1 MCLLVDVEE
10 AAERLEE
17 LIEFAR
23 RGDDVLLCRGDRPIA
38 VLSAPVAGDARST
51 IATGKAGIDTVWDLA
66 TEGRRPPAPRS
77 SAATSVRRAGRR
89 GDQRGCGPEPSGRRH
104 GS

>member
-1 MCLLVDVEE
+1 MRLLVDVEE

-23 RGDDVLLCRGDRPIA
+23 RGEEVLLCRGDRLIA

-51 IATGKAGIDTVWDLA
+51 MATGEAGIDTVWDLA
-66 TEGRRPPAPRS
+66 IEGRREASPGTTFEHGDFYDESGSPR
-77 SAATSVRRAGRR
+77 
-89 GDQRGCGPEPSGRRH
+89 
-104 GS
+104 

>member
-23 RGDDVLLCRGDRPIA
+23 RGDEVLLCRGDQPIA
-38 VLSAPVAGDARST
+38 VLSAPVAGNARSP
-51 IATGKAGIDTVWDLA
+51 IATGKAGIDTVWELA
-66 TEGRRPPAPRS
+66 TEGRREAPPGATFEHGDFYDESGSPR
-77 SAATSVRRAGRR
+77 
-89 GDQRGCGPEPSGRRH
+89 
-104 GS
+104 